1 MFLRVGKED
10 LAIALKDS
18 GTILT
23 YAGFSFFVP
32 IILAILVDKSADY
45 LLAYA
50 VSALLIFG
58 VGYILKTQL
67 KPKKETQMK
76 HALLSIVL
84 IWIFYCFFA
93 SLPFVF
99 IMKATFLDAFFETM
113 STLTTTGLSVF
124 TAQLDSM
131 PISLIFWRT
140 FLGWIGGIGIVLMAL
155 IGLMTSYSKTTK
167 LLIAEGRGDQLK
179 ENLKTATKKIT
190 VIYVILTIIGIA
202 FLMLVGQTPWE
213 ATNYSMSAISTNGM
227 DITTGGLTAVNN
239 GLSPV
244 GLHNYFTDII
254 LVAIMFMGAMSFS
267 LHYLFIRKKNWL
279 VYFKDP
285 EFRLLLL
292 ICLIGTIVVGAKIG
306 IWTSFFHTFSLATCG
321 GFAIVSPQIIAGWGE
336 FAKLFLVI
344 IVIIGGASGS
354 TAGGIKLSRVIIFT
368 KGIYFKIKKSVLPD
382 GSYFKQ
388 QYNGQRILPEQI
400 KEINQFILLWIIF
413 IAIGTLVVTA
423 YGFPL
428 SDALFEVASAQS
440 NAGISTGITQA
451 GMPAGIQIMLIIN
464 MFVGRLEIIP
474 LLASIGL
481 LLSLRR
487 NTHGKI

>member
-10 LAIALKDS
+10 IKIALKDS
-18 GTILT
+18 GTVLT

-32 IILAILVDKSADY
+32 IILAILVDKNADF
-45 LLAYA
+45 LLAFA
-50 VSALLIFG
+50 VSALLCFG
-58 VGYILKTQL
+58 VGYLLKTQI
-67 KPKKETQMK
+67 KTKKDTEMK

-84 IWIFYCFFA
+84 IWLFYCFFA
-93 SLPFVF
+93 SLPFVL

-124 TAQLDSM
+124 TAQLDTM
-131 PISLIFWRT
+131 PVSLIFWRT

-190 VIYVILTIIGIA
+190 VIYVILTLIGILL
-202 FLMLVGQTPWE
+202 LMLVGQNLWQ

-227 DITTGGLTAVNN
+227 DITTAGLAGSNN
-239 GLSPV
+239 GLSMTGV
-244 GLHNYFTDII
+244 HNYFTDIV

-292 ICLIGTIVVGAKIG
+292 IGLVGTIIVGTKIG

-321 GFAIVSPQIIAGWGE
+321 GFTFLSPQAIAGWGE
-336 FAKLFLVI
+336 FTKLFLVI
-344 IVIIGGASGS
+344 IVIIGGATGS
-354 TAGGIKLSRVIIFT
+354 TAGGIKLSRAIIFV
-368 KGIYFKIKKSVLPD
+368 KGIYWKIKKSILPD
-382 GSYFKQ
+382 GSYFRQ
-388 QYNGQRILPEQI
+388 QYNGEQVQPEQVR
-400 KEINQFILLWIIF
+400 EINQFILMWIIF
-413 IAIGTLVVTA
+413 IAIGTLVITA
-423 YGFPL
+423 YGYPL
-428 SDALFEVASAQS
+428 GDALFEVASAQS
-440 NAGISTGITQA
+440 NAGISTGITGG
-451 GMPAGIQIMLIIN
+451 GMPVGIQVMLIIN

-474 LLASIGL
+474 ILASIGL
-481 LLSLRR
+481 LLNLRR
-487 NTHGKI
+487 GK

>member
-10 LAIALKDS
+10 IKIALKDS
-18 GTILT
+18 GTVLT

-32 IILAILVDKSADY
+32 IILAILVDKNADF

-50 VSALLIFG
+50 VSALLVFG
-58 VGYILKTQL
+58 VGYILKTQI
-67 KPKKETQMK
+67 KTKKYTEMK

-84 IWIFYCFFA
+84 IWLFYCFFA

-99 IMKATFLDAFFETM
+99 IMKASLLDAFFETM

-124 TAQLDSM
+124 TTQLDFM
-131 PISLIFWRT
+131 PASLIFWRT

-190 VIYVILTIIGIA
+190 VIYIILTLIGILL
-202 FLMLVGQTPWE
+202 LMIVGQNLWQ
-213 ATNYSMSAISTNGM
+213 ATNYSMSVISTNGM
-227 DITTGGLTAVNN
+227 NITTAGLTTVNN
-239 GLSPV
+239 GFV
-244 GLHNYFTDII
+244 MTGVHNYFTDIV
-254 LVAIMFMGAMSFS
+254 LVFIMFMGATSFS

-292 ICLIGTIVVGAKIG
+292 IGLVGTIIVGTKIG
-306 IWTSFFHTFSLATCG
+306 IWNSFFHTFSMATCG
-321 GFAIVSPQIIAGWGE
+321 GIAFLPTEIIAGWSD
-336 FAKLFLVI
+336 FTKLFLVVV
-344 IVIIGGASGS
+344 VIIGGATGS
-354 TAGGIKLSRVIIFT
+354 TAGGIKLSRAIIFV
-368 KGIYFKIKKSVLPD
+368 KGIYWKIKKSILPD
-382 GSYFKQ
+382 QSYFRQ
-388 QYNGQRILPEQI
+388 QYNGEQVLPEQLR
-400 KEINQFILLWIIF
+400 EINQFILMWIIF
-413 IAIGTLVVTA
+413 IAIGTLVITS
-423 YGFPL
+423 YGFAL

-440 NAGISTGITQA
+440 NAGLSTGISGS
-451 GMPAGIQIMLIIN
+451 GMPVGVEVMLIIN

-474 LLASIGL
+474 IIASVGL
-481 LLSLRR
+481 LLNLRR
-487 NTHGKI
+487 RK